1 MSNMKYKSLE
11 AIKASIRAG
20 RKYAMENNPPADP
33 NEESVPAENKDNVQT
48 PADLGIP
55 GGDKKNVNTTENEII
70 ANTPIDQTLR
80 ANESDVKAKVEDPE
94 DKTEKEVSIPAPSE
108 EQKAEPVNSAAATNS
123 VKEAAAK
130 VHNAL
135 SVLVEKAKQAKKEAS
150 STAGNI
156 ASGIDLS
163 PMTLSKIASLMLDTE
178 QGRQLA
184 MRTLEENKAEQIK
197 QASLKELLVA
207 NEIFKQEEEIRKT
220 AAYKEAE
227 AEFTKIA
234 AAHEAYAAELNKQF
248 AGDPEFAKAVK
259 LAYAQGATDVAAIQG
274 GAEPTTEPTPA
285 AEQEDIMAVI
295 QELLQSGQI
304 NEQQAQAIAQLA
316 AEVAQADGNPELSP
330 EEEQLLLQAAVE
342 QGLLPP
348 EMLQQLSS
356 GQAAAPAAPMP
367 PVADPSMQAAAAQG
381 AVDAQGAVAPEGGE
395 PKTAAI
401 RKLAAN
407 CVKLACGLKKVAS
420 DEGALEEGESEDVTV
435 DDIDTVIDQLVENGE
450 ISSEEADAVKDEIA
464 EEISS
469 GVSNEVEVANDADDE
484 GEPEEV
490 ETEVDEVS
498 PEDLREFLVEQGVTP
513 EELEAA
519 LADIPEEELCDESG
533 CNK

>member
-1 MSNMKYKSLE
+1 MKYKSLE

-94 DKTEKEVSIPAPSE
+94 DKTKKEVSIPAPSE
-108 EQKAEPVNSAAATNS
+108 EQKAEPVNEAAATNS
-123 VKEAAAK
+123 VKEAA
-130 VHNAL
+130 VRVQNAL
-135 SVLVEKAKQAKKEAS
+135 SALVEKAKQAKKEAS
-150 STAGNI
+150 SVAGNV

-184 MRTLEENKAEQIK
+184 MKTLEEHKAEQIK

-207 NEIFKQEEEIRKT
+207 NEIFKQEEDIRKT

-234 AAHEAYAAELNKQF
+234 AAHEVYAAELDKQF
-248 AGDPEFAKAVK
+248 AADPAFAYAIKR
-259 LAYAQGATDVAAIQG
+259 AYAQGATDVAAIQG

-316 AEVAQADGNPELSP
+316 SQVAQSDGNPELSP
-330 EEEQLLLQAAVE
+330 EEEQMLIQAAVE

-348 EMLQQLSS
+348 EMLQQMAA
-356 GQAAAPAAPMP
+356 GAQPAAA
-367 PVADPSMQAAAAQG
+367 PVADPAMMQAAAQG
-381 AVDAQGAVAPEGGE
+381 AADTQGAVAPEGGE
-395 PKTAAI
+395 AKTAAV
-401 RKLAAN
+401 RNLAAN
-407 CVKLACGLKKVAS
+407 CVKLTCGLKKVAS
-420 DEGALEEGESEDVTV
+420 EEGALEEGESEDITV
-435 DDIDTVIDQLVENGE
+435 DDIDTVVDQLVENGE
-450 ISSEEADAVKDEIA
+450 ISPKEADAVKDEIA
-464 EEISS
+464 EQIVGEAT
-469 GVSNEVEVANDADDE
+469 GDVEAVPVVD
-484 GEPEEV
+484 EEV
-490 ETEVDEVS
+490 DVEGGDVS
-498 PEDLREFLVEQGVTP
+498 PEELQAFLSEQGVTP

-519 LADIPEEELCDESG
+519 LADIPEEELCDKE
-533 CNK
+533 

>member
-1 MSNMKYKSLE
+1 MKYKSLE

-135 SVLVEKAKQAKKEAS
+135 SALVEKAKQAKKEAS
-150 STAGNI
+150 SVSGNV

-234 AAHEAYAAELNKQF
+234 AAHEAYAAELDKQF
-248 AGDPEFAKAVK
+248 AGDPAFAKAIK

-316 AEVAQADGNPELSP
+316 AEVAQSDGNPELSP
-330 EEEQLLLQAAVE
+330 EEEQILLQAAVE

-348 EMLQQLSS
+348 EMLQQLAG

-395 PKTAAI
+395 AKTAAI
-401 RKLAAN
+401 RKLAAH

-435 DDIDTVIDQLVENGE
+435 ADIDTVIDQLVENGE

-469 GVSNEVEVANDADDE
+469 GVSNEVEVANDADDKGKPKE
-484 GEPEEV
+484 VEV
-490 ETEVDEVS
+490 ETEVDDVS
-498 PEDLREFLVEQGVTP
+498 PEDLRAFLVEQGVTP

-519 LADIPEEELCDESG
+519 LADIPEEELCGESG
-533 CNK
+533 CDKE